1 VRRALLDIADG
12 QEDVDGYIAL
22 VHAADRSKPY
32 VAAEIGR
39 RLLAVGR
46 AAEALATLERAKP
59 KQRAVRA
66 PDEDVL
72 LLAGSGA
79 DSAWEEAY
87 INALDATGQQQEAQR
102 LRWAAFEKRLSLTY
116 LRAYLKRLPDFED
129 VEAEDRAMQHAL
141 GFANFSSALNFFCE
155 WPDQARAAQL
165 VMARASEIDGN
176 LYFLLDPAAR
186 LIEGKHPMAATLLR
200 RAMIEHT
207 LNRAKSIR
215 YKHAARH
222 LLECASLAPRI
233 SDIGNTE
240 THDSFVG
247 RLRAKH
253 GRKAGFWGQLNESAE
268 AGQR

>member
-1 VRRALLDIADG
+1 
-12 QEDVDGYIAL
+12 
-22 VHAADRSKPY
+22 

-46 AAEALATLERAKP
+46 TAEALAVLERAKP
-59 KQRAVRA
+59 KLRAMRA
-66 PDEDVL
+66 GDQDVL
-72 LLAGSGA
+72 LLAGHGA
-79 DSAWEEAY
+79 DSAWEETH
-87 INALDATGQQQEAQR
+87 IDALDATGHQQEAQR

-129 VEAEDRAMQHAL
+129 VEAEDRAMQYAL
-141 GFANFSSALNFFCE
+141 RFTSFSSALNFFCE

-186 LIEGKHPMAATLLR
+186 LMEGKHPMAATLLR

-207 LNRAKSIR
+207 LSRAKSTR

-233 SDIGNTE
+233 SDSGNME
-240 THDSFVG
+240 THDGFVG

-253 GRKAGFWGQLNESAE
+253 GRKVGFWYQLNESGE

>member
-1 VRRALLDIADG
+1 VADQG
-12 QEDVDGYIAL
+12 
-22 VHAADRSKPY
+22 KPY

-39 RLLAVGR
+39 RLLAAGR
-46 AAEALATLERAKP
+46 AVEALAALERANPKP
-59 KQRAVRA
+59 RAVRA
-66 PDEDVL
+66 GDEDVM
-72 LLAGSGA
+72 LLAGNSG
-79 DSAWEEAY
+79 DSAWEEAH
-87 INALDATGQQQEAQR
+87 IDALDATGQQQEAQR
-102 LRWAAFEKRLSLTY
+102 LRWAAFEQRLSLTY

-129 VEAEDRAMQHAL
+129 VEAEDRAMRHAL
-141 GFANFSSALNFFCE
+141 GFASFSSALNFFCE

-186 LIEGKHPMAATLLR
+186 LMEGKHPLAATLLP

-207 LNRAKSIR
+207 LNRAKSTR

-233 SDIGNTE
+233 ADMES
-240 THDSFVG
+240 HDSFVG

-253 GRKAGFWGQLNESAE
+253 GRKVGFWYQLDESRE
-268 AGQR
+268 ARQR